1 MQMHFFS
8 ISMQYCVPSSPYHED
23 TFYHSYKK
31 FRNETAKR
39 RNAFYFAV
47 SETETRNAKHIFHG
61 LLRETRNAKRIFK
74 NWRNETPKQR
84 NAEMA
89 VTPTPA
95 GKYHAVY
102 NWNNMEFFK

>member
-1 MQMHFFS
+1 MQIHFCS
-8 ISMQYCVPSSPYHED
+8 IFMQNCVPSSPYHED
-23 TFYHSYKK
+23 TFSLSYRK

-89 VTPTPA
+89 VTPTPDSSYA
-95 GKYHAVY
+95 SRYSHIISTV
-102 NWNNMEFFK
+102 